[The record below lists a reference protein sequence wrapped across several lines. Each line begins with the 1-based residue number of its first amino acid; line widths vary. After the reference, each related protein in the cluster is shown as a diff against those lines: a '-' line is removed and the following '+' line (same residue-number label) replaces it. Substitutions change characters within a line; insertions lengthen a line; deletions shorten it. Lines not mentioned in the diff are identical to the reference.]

1 MEFQYLSF
9 ISAIVIFG
17 TFAFL
22 FIHPTRKRNG
32 KLAPEAAGAWP
43 VLGHLHLLTAS
54 GLPHKTLA
62 SMADKYGPVFTIR
75 LGLQKTIVVS
85 DSNIAK
91 ECFTTND
98 KAFATRP
105 KSLAGK
111 IMGYNHALFGLSFYG
126 PYWREVRKTATLQL
140 LSNHRLHMLAHI
152 RVSEVKAFIQ
162 DAYLFWS
169 ENKNNTTGQVMI
181 DMKDRLGCLVLNI
194 VVKMIA
200 GKRYS
205 LDEGEEA
212 HRQKVAINRFF
223 VLLGVFV
230 VSDFVPFLR
239 FLDLGGYEKSM
250 KKNAKEMDQILE
262 GWLKEHKINRSINS
276 GIDKNEGR
284 DFMDVMLSTFENNP
298 TDDFASFD
306 RDTII
311 KSTCGNLLLA
321 GTDTTS
327 VTLTWALALLLNNP
341 DVLKKA
347 QSEVDDHVGIERQ
360 VEESD
365 IKNLVYIQAIIK
377 ETLRLYPAGP
387 LSVPHESMESCN
399 LGGYEIPKGTRLLV
413 NLWKI
418 HRDPE
423 TWSDPLKFEP
433 GRFLTTHK
441 DVDIRGQHFELIPF
455 GSGRRMCPGVSFA
468 LQVTEFTLAS
478 LIHSF
483 NISPPSDD
491 PIDMTESFGL
501 TIEKTTPLHVL
512 LKPRLS
518 THNYH

>member
-1 MEFQYLSF
+1 VSF
-9 ISAIVIFG
+9 IISALIFG
-17 TFAFL
+17 TFS
-22 FIHPTRKRNG
+22 FIFIYSPFFTQKRIN
-32 KLAPEAAGAWP
+32 KAPEAAGAWP
-43 VLGHLHLLTAS
+43 VLGHLHLLSDS

-75 LGLQKTIVVS
+75 LGLQQALVVS

-105 KSLAGK
+105 ESLAGK
-111 IMGYNHALFGLSFYG
+111 IMGYNHAMFGLSSYG
-126 PYWREVRKTATLQL
+126 PYWREVRKTVTLQL

-152 RVSEVKAFIQ
+152 RVSEVKVSVKEAF
-162 DAYLFWS
+162 LFWS
-169 ENKNNTTGQVMI
+169 ENKSSVTGQVKI
-181 DMKDRLGCLVLNI
+181 DMKEWLGSLVLNI

-212 HRQKVAINRFF
+212 RWQKAVIKRFF

-250 KKNAKEMDQILE
+250 KKTAKEMDSIVE
-262 GWLKEHKINRSINS
+262 GWLQEHKTNRSLNS
-276 GIDKNEGR
+276 GVENYEDR
-284 DFMDVMLSTFENNP
+284 DFMDVMLSTFVNNP
-298 TDDFASFD
+298 KSDLAGHDPETV
-306 RDTII
+306 I
-311 KSTCGNLLLA
+311 KATCGAILLA
-321 GTDTTS
+321 GTDTSS

-347 QSEVDDHVGIERQ
+347 QREVDDNVGSERQ

-433 GRFLTTHK
+433 ERFLTTHK

-455 GSGRRMCPGVSFA
+455 GSGRRMCPGISFA
-468 LQVTEFTLAS
+468 LQVAEFSLAS

-483 NISPPSDD
+483 DISPPSDD
-491 PIDMTESFGL
+491 PIDMTESFGM
-501 TIEKTTPLHVL
+501 TVEKATPLQVL
-512 LKPRLS
+512 LRPRLS
-518 THNYH
+518 THIYQ